1 MFPTTERR
9 EEARRIRMCVTIVK
23 GRDIGRISAKM
34 IKRKGGGVGAGTGRG
49 GAAAG
54 GVIGKKGGGVK
65 AAVRVRAV
73 VQILRVLVV
82 KGIISIIEK

>member
-1 MFPTTERR
+1 MFPTTGKS
-9 EEARRIRMCVTIVK
+9 EEARRIKMCVIIVR
-23 GRDIGRISAKM
+23 GRDIGPISAKM

-73 VQILRVLVV
+73 VQIRRVLVV
-82 KGIISIIEK
+82 KGIILII